1 MYENLL
7 AMFQHRQIE
16 NLKKERKIEVEI
28 KKILFNQELV
38 DMINME

>member
-7 AMFQHRQIE
+7 AMFQHRQTE
-16 NLKKERKIEVEI
+16 NLKKKRKIEVEI
-28 KKILFNQELV
+28 KKILFNHELV